1 MGIDRRVE
9 VDLFEVELEE
19 GDYILLCSDG
29 LSNMVD
35 NTDLFRLSF
44 LPGSLEK
51 KAEAMV
57 TLANERGGRD
67 NISVVLVEIEP
78 EEVAGC

>member
-1 MGIDRRVE
+1 MCIRDR
-9 VDLFEVELEE
+9 FEVELEE

>member
-1 MGIDRRVE
+1 
-9 VDLFEVELEE
+9 
-19 GDYILLCSDG
+19 
-29 LSNMVD
+29 MVD

>member
-1 MGIDRRVE
+1 M
-9 VDLFEVELEE
+9 ELEE
-19 GDYILLCSDG
+19 GDYILLYSDG